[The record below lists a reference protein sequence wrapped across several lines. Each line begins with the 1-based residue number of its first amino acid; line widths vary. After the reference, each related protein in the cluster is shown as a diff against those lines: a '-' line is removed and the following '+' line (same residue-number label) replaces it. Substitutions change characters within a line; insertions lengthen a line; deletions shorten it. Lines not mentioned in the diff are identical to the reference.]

1 MFDWFRKRV
10 MAGLGGR
17 CPVCGSDHVSA
28 ELTTIPRWV
37 VDGPTY
43 CAYKCRKCGHT
54 WRILA
59 RSGV

>member
-1 MFDWFRKRV
+1 MYDWFRKRV
-10 MAGLGGR
+10 IEGFGGR
-17 CPVCGSDHVSA
+17 CPVCGSGSVSV
-28 ELTTIPRWV
+28 ELTTHPRWV

-43 CAYKCRKCGHT
+43 CTFKCRKCGHG